1 MIFIKDPNKIYAKVW
16 RVDKKENYTA
26 VSISTSDKQQD
37 GSYKNSSWSCRL
49 VGKAKDVIVEE
60 GDLLTINSAKIE
72 NIYDKEAKK
81 CWLNIIVFDAYVKQ
95 GWNDENG
102 FKPENAGD
110 WQTMEEDE
118 ILPF

>member
-16 RVDKKENYTA
+16 KVDKKEKYTA

-49 VGKAKDVIVEE
+49 VGKAKDVEVAE
-60 GDLLTINSAKIE
+60 GDKLIINSAKIE

-81 CWLNIIVFDAYVKQ
+81 CWLNIIVFDAEVGSVAVKVDDDKWQ
-95 GWNDENG
+95 SVDEDN
-102 FKPENAGD
+102 
-110 WQTMEEDE
+110 EE
-118 ILPF
+118 LPF